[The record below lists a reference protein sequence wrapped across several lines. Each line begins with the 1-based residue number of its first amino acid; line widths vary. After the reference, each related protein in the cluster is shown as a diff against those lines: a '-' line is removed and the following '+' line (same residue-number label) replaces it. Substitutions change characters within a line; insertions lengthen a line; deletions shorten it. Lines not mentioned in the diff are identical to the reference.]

1 MQAAGLKIPGKLAC
15 RTHQFGI
22 GPAPASVLDRHQVW
36 AFRRP
41 GRHLIG
47 DSYLGR
53 RIQFYPR
60 VGKQVPGLIRH
71 QRVGIDTPVGVLH
84 NLLEQCRKLT
94 PHLHNPLLG
103 KQVGVG
109 NQAQSQPALPFS
121 EVGREIKL
129 GLGCFSGFSRALC
142 ANIRQR
148 QLTLFRNA
156 SIEQDLEHG
165 RPAQILLRPQLFD
178 EPLERYLLVV
188 VGAQSRRTNP
198 AEKLGKGRAARQ
210 VAAQDHRVDE
220 KPD

>member
-1 MQAAGLKIPGKLAC
+1 MHRFDLPASVAHRKNQPHLGLLQELPDASLGKIRIDRHDHPAAVENADHPRDEPEPRSAGDGHRFARLQAAGLKIPGKLAC

-47 DSYLGR
+47 DPYLGR

-103 KQVGVG
+103 KTGRRW
-109 NQAQSQPALPFS
+109 QPGSVSARS
-121 EVGREIKL
+121 
-129 GLGCFSGFSRALC
+129 S
-142 ANIRQR
+142 
-148 QLTLFRNA
+148 
-156 SIEQDLEHG
+156 
-165 RPAQILLRPQLFD
+165 LL
-178 EPLERYLLVV
+178 
-188 VGAQSRRTNP
+188 
-198 AEKLGKGRAARQ
+198 
-210 VAAQDHRVDE
+210 
-220 KPD
+220 